1 VGHIVCPFHLLE
13 KTVAISSKARCLLV
27 SKTELYGLSRICF
40 EMTRQVEG
48 VSVKLADEQHN
59 RERTDSTK
67 AISQKSNLYIDS
79 QGGRGGGTP
88 PVVLLCDHMYGQFI

>member
-1 VGHIVCPFHLLE
+1 
-13 KTVAISSKARCLLV
+13 
-27 SKTELYGLSRICF
+27 
-40 EMTRQVEG
+40 MTRQVEG

-88 PVVLLCDHMYGQFI
+88 PCRIAVRPHVWSIYMTLKAVFFYTNCHHIWSLI